1 MLASR
6 RSVNCALSAFPPPTL
21 VPAGILRH
29 RCYATGAKLGPDEDH
44 SWWPSHPLP
53 TPYQIFR
60 YNQQT
65 PYSKSRYYQLV
76 KLYHPDH
83 ARHRRL
89 HISEAVRVERFRLIV
104 SANAIL
110 SDPTKRAAYDRFG
123 LGWNLASTPAHDRPN
138 SRWWTERE
146 GHGAP
151 GSDEHYGK
159 GGPYDPSRN
168 ATWEDWEK
176 YYQRKN
182 AAAAAARGEP
192 VGDESQYSQSTIHTS
207 NRAFITIVAF
217 LASLGG
223 LANLSR
229 ANLNGQKFSDE
240 ADSRSVQLRK
250 DLQNRREEAVAFG
263 SKDERIQAFLK
274 SRDPIGYGVLDPQA
288 EKIRK
293 ILPPGEMCISDDIQK
308 RSLDPYH
315 RDSGEA

>member
-6 RSVNCALSAFPPPTL
+6 RSANCALSAFPSHIL
-21 VPAGILRH
+21 VPTGISRH
-29 RCYATGAKLGPDEDH
+29 RCYATGAKLDEDH
-44 SWWPSHPLP
+44 TWWPSHPLP

-60 YNQQT
+60 CNQQT

-110 SDPTKRAAYDRFG
+110 SDPAKRAAYDRFG
-123 LGWNLASTPAHDRPN
+123 LGWNFANAPARDRPN
-138 SRWWTERE
+138 PRWWTERE

-151 GSDEHYGK
+151 PGFDENYGK

-176 YYQRKN
+176 YYQRKS
-182 AAAAAARGEP
+182 AAAAAARGET
-192 VGDESQYSQSTIHTS
+192 GGEEGQYQSPIHTS

-229 ANLNGQKFSDE
+229 ANLNGQKFSED
-240 ADSRSVQLRK
+240 ADSRSAQLRK
-250 DLQNRREEAVAFG
+250 DMRKRRAEAVAMG

-274 SRDPIGYGVLDPQA
+274 SRDPIGYGLLDPQA

-293 ILPPGEMCISDDIQK
+293 ILPPAEMCISDDIQK

-315 RDSGEA
+315 PHNGKA